1 MWFGAR
7 NGVNFIVLLPFAKL
21 FVLQFTLKSSSN
33 SCYEFRVFG
42 QFVHL
47 LRLCL
52 PNLLAAP
59 SVAVNCVLQLGE
71 TLTMHSPL
79 LRGIRDL
86 ENARERRS
94 IFHPQAPPL
103 RTKILHLLPPKSSN
117 KPWKGFAYRR
127 SAFNMKNSSLRQLL
141 SLEFIAFITFQN
153 Q

>member
-1 MWFGAR
+1 M
-7 NGVNFIVLLPFAKL
+7 ILPFAKL
-21 FVLQFTLKSSSN
+21 FVLQFTLKSSPN
-33 SCYEFRVFG
+33 SRYEFRDFG
-42 QFVHL
+42 QFAHL
-47 LRLCL
+47 LRLRL
-52 PNLLAAP
+52 PNLLEAP

-94 IFHPQAPPL
+94 IFHPQPATL

-117 KPWKGFAYRR
+117 KPWKGFGYRR
-127 SAFNMKNSSLRQLL
+127 GAFNVKNSSLRQLL

-153 Q
+153 R